1 MGRDLF
7 VAVDPCLSSL
17 RALALSYYTEQKSL
31 FSHQMRAH
39 DLDLG
44 HRRQHPVQM
53 LSYHPRPIGSP
64 QKQSPREPF
73 CLLQEFWAIVLN
85 FPVQITG
92 DFFQSRWRLSPAA
105 PRGRMCPAESKTPH
119 QLQYQSADHQPS
131 PFEATQPL
139 ASENHWVLRY

>member
-92 DFFQSRWRLSPAA
+92 DFFNLVGDYRLLHLEGGCALRSQK
-105 PRGRMCPAESKTPH
+105 RLTSYSINLQTVNRLHLKLLNLLLRKTIG
-119 QLQYQSADHQPS
+119 S
-131 PFEATQPL
+131 
-139 ASENHWVLRY
+139 